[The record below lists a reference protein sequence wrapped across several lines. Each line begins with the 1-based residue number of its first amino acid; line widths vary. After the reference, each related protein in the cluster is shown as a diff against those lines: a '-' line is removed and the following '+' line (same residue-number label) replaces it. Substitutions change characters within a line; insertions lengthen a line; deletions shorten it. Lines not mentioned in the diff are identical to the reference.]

1 MNEMMMVIA
10 NGIWVTMMT
19 KISAGSMG
27 ARLSHRALA
36 RGLGGVIGCEA
47 RSAAG
52 ADTSHILRRVGRW
65 RGLSRVRPRGGG
77 HFAPRPH
84 GHFLYLFP
92 TFSAAFCPFSSA
104 LSTVVRP
111 AMAELT
117 SSEMPVARSANSGIV
132 T

>member
-52 ADTSHILRRVGRW
+52 ADTSHILRRVGGQASGRK
-65 RGLSRVRPRGGG
+65 VR
-77 HFAPRPH
+77 APRPI
-84 GHFLYLFP
+84 GHFLYLSP
-92 TFSAAFCPFSSA
+92 TFLARFCPLSSA
-104 LSTVVRP
+104 LPTVVP
-111 AMAELT
+111 PP
-117 SSEMPVARSANSGIV
+117 MPHVRS
-132 T
+132 

>member
-1 MNEMMMVIA
+1 FQFMNEMMMVIA

-52 ADTSHILRRVGRW
+52 AEASHILRRAGGQASGRT
-65 RGLSRVRPRGGG
+65 VR
-77 HFAPRPH
+77 APRPI
-84 GHFLYLFP
+84 GHFLYLSP
-92 TFSAAFCPFSSA
+92 TFWASFCPFASA

-117 SSEMPVARSANSGIV
+117 SSEMPVARSANS
-132 T
+132 